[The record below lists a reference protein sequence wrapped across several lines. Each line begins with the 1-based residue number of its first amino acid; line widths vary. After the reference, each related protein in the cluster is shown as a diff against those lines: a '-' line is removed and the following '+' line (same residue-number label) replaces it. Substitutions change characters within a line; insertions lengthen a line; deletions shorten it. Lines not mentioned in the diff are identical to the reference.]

1 MKKCKKGKH
10 RYSVWKQYFPNRS
23 LTVKCLNCGKFID
36 YTKEWLALKE
46 GERIKIEL
54 DGVIE
59 SGMNVVDPTD
69 VEDILTGK
77 KELD

>member
-1 MKKCKKGKH
+1 MVAIDLFDPKSLILMLGGSSKK
-10 RYSVWKQYFPNRS
+10 SDFS
-23 LTVKCLNCGKFID
+23 TLA
-36 YTKEWLALKE
+36 TKIAAQNVRAYLYGKE

-77 KELD
+77 KGLD